1 MTAASGIAAP
11 AVPDRGGRRDRAALL
26 PYLLLAPSLLF
37 LALFFAAPM
46 VQAFLLAFQDQGQW
60 SLANFRTVAGDLNF
74 ADALW
79 DTLALAVVT
88 VPLQVALALAMALL
102 LEKLPRGRDL
112 VLYVWTIP
120 LGISDLAAGL
130 VWLAMLEETG
140 YLNSALRAVG
150 LIHQPEAW
158 LTYEHPV
165 ALFAGVVVAELWRAT
180 ALVLVILV
188 AGLQL
193 IPKGFGEAAGIFGA
207 TPWQRFRHVTLPLLR
222 PSLRTALIL
231 RTILAFEVFAVVY
244 ALAGRTLPVLV
255 GEAFAWQNDYQNL
268 GVAAAYGALILVI
281 SLGSTALYLRLV
293 KGRDEAAP

>member
-1 MTAASGIAAP
+1 MST
-11 AVPDRGGRRDRAALL
+11 VTGRRPGAALL

-37 LALFFAAPM
+37 LAVFFALPM
-46 VQAFLLAFQDQGQW
+46 GEAFLLAFRDPDGW

-79 DTLALAVVT
+79 DTLVLAVVT
-88 VPLQVALALAMALL
+88 VPLQVGLALAMALL
-102 LEKLPRGRDL
+102 LQQLPRGRDL
-112 VLYVWTIP
+112 VLYVWTVP
-120 LGISDLAAGL
+120 LGVSDLAAGL

-140 YLNSALRAVG
+140 YLNSALKAIG
-150 LIHQPEAW
+150 LVATPQAW
-158 LTYEHPV
+158 LTYEHPA
-165 ALFAGVVVAELWRAT
+165 ALFAGVVIAELWRAT

-193 IPKGFGEAAGIFGA
+193 IPREYAEAAGIFGA

-244 ALAGRTLPVLV
+244 ALAGRNLPVLV
-255 GEAFAWQNDYQNL
+255 GEAFAWQNEYQNL
-268 GVAAAYGALILVI
+268 GVAAAYGALILAI
-281 SLGSTALYLRLV
+281 SLGSTALYLRLIRV
-293 KGRDEAAP
+293 REETAA